1 MSQKMTLYG
10 AVHTE
15 IIAENSRADLNSD
28 NEVKNPLSL
37 KSVFKKKSWIS
48 LDQCCKISVRV
59 LRVAFTHCFLACHPN
74 ANILT
79 TSEG

>member
-37 KSVFKKKSWIS
+37 KSVFKKK
-48 LDQCCKISVRV
+48 LN
-59 LRVAFTHCFLACHPN
+59 FTRPML
-74 ANILT
+74 
-79 TSEG
+79 